1 MSLRYQAVGIRATQS
16 CIGYGTLNDSVYL
29 YQYLPATYTFPPLAP
44 GQYHW
49 EITCFSPQGT
59 QTTAVANAT
68 IIPRVTVAWVAKTTS
83 TGNNWQE
90 IPNGGSVT
98 WSASSN
104 APFDQFYTSSGA
116 NNCSILSSGFTGNI
130 LNDHQNPDFNPNTPP
145 PLFAQTVL
153 WNSNVYGPYPNS
165 YLFATFYFGAAPL
178 AGEFE
183 GYKWFLTCWNA
194 YESKT
199 TVMYGKPLN

>member
-1 MSLRYQAVGIRATQS
+1 MSLRYQAVGTRATQS

-59 QTTAVANAT
+59 QTIAVANAT
-68 IIPRVTVAWVAKTTS
+68 IIPRVTLAWVAKTTS

-104 APFDQFYTSSGA
+104 APFDQFYNSTGA
-116 NNCSILSSGFTGNI
+116 NNCSIQSSGFTGNI
-130 LNDHQNPDFNPNTPP
+130 LNDRQNPNFTPNAEP
-145 PLFAQTVL
+145 PLIQQMVL
-153 WNSNVYGPYPNS
+153 WNRNVYGSYPNS
-165 YLFATFYFGAAPL
+165 CLFATLYFGAAPL

-183 GYKWFLTCWNA
+183 G
-194 YESKT
+194 
-199 TVMYGKPLN
+199 